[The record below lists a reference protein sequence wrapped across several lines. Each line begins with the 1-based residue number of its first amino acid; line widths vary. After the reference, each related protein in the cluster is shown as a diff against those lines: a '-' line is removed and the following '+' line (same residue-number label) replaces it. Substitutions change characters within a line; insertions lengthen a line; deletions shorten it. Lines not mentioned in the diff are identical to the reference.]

1 MTEFFDLLSS
11 FAFVLLF
18 CWCCALLVVLSA
30 GVVMFIIYQL
40 IEGFIVYMDSKY
52 SEQENELAAG
62 G

>member
-30 GVVMFIIYQL
+30 VVVMFIIYQL
-40 IEGFIVYMDSKY
+40 IRRVYMDSKY